1 MKKVNFDYLKDRME
15 KATSRIVRRNQCS
28 AYTRALLIEAILHSQ
43 TNHII
48 MSLELS
54 KDHLDEIQEIIYKVL
69 WKKKNNEDAYVD
81 GRHQIAKERTHAPIR
96 VGGLNMRRTR
106 IKAEFLYFD
115 SGIRHIRKFYDE
127 EAPRMKH
134 H

>member
-1 MKKVNFDYLKDRME
+1 ME
-15 KATSRIVRRNQCS
+15 
-28 AYTRALLIEAILHSQ
+28 E
-43 TNHII
+43 
-48 MSLELS
+48 
-54 KDHLDEIQEIIYKVL
+54 
-69 WKKKNNEDAYVD
+69 KNNENAYVD

-127 EAPRMKH
+127 EAPRMIKKH
-134 H
+134 Y